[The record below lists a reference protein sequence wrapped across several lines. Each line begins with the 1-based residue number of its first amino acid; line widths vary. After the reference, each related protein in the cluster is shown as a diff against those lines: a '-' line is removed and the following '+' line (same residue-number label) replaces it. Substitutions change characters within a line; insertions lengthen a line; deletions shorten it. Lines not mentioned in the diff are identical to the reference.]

1 MHPLRFCP
9 RKQLLCS
16 TNAED
21 PRRSGDYILL
31 TNFRFP
37 CYNGLGTL
45 YLSTGEISKA
55 ESYLAQGQEICEK
68 TGYTP
73 DALIM
78 LPFLC

>member
-1 MHPLRFCP
+1 ML
-9 RKQLLCS
+9 
-16 TNAED
+16 
-21 PRRSGDYILL
+21 
-31 TNFRFP
+31 FP
-37 CYNGLGTL
+37 WYGGLGTL

-55 ESYLAQGQEICEK
+55 ESYLAKGQEICEK